1 VGIIACVVTTTTT
14 GSTAES
20 TSTSS
25 ATTIPTTSGISS
37 SPAPPTTSTT
47 VLPTSGTT
55 IIPTSVETTP
65 VCQRDMALVGG
76 VYVSAVTYSVQP
88 INGTNNNDLTS
99 NTTTNGISFPTI
111 PGSTGLFDQNN
122 RPIYNVT
129 ITFSPLGAD
138 SLSIL
143 RINSNSNVNKFA
155 IRFFV
160 PSYPNQPFTFAPQF
174 ADIPLYYN
182 STILNSQTSINYF
195 PPQVPTPIS
204 AIRISILSTIDN
216 Q

>member
-1 VGIIACVVTTTTT
+1 VTIGIIACVESTTTTIAT
-14 GSTAES
+14 TSES
-20 TSTSS
+20 TSISS
-25 ATTIPTTSGISS
+25 ATTVSITSGTSS
-37 SPAPPTTSTT
+37 SPAP
-47 VLPTSGTT
+47 PTSGTT

-88 INGTNNNDLTS
+88 INGTNNTDLTS

-182 STILNSQTSINYF
+182 STIVNSQPSINYF